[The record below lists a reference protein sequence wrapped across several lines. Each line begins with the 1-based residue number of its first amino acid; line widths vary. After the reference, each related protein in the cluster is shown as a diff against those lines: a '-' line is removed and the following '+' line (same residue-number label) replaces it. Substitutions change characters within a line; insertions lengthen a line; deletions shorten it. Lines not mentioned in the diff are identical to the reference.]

1 MCSKRAHFCFL
12 YFKANGM
19 VVMKMMSIESV
30 SKTYGEKQLFKDL
43 SFTISE
49 KDRVGLIGVNGTG
62 KSSLLKITAGLDLP
76 DSGEIVKAKD
86 YRISYLSQEPGLSCD
101 LTVLEQVFEGD
112 APILKQLREYEQAL
126 HDLNNNP
133 EAVSVQQH
141 LFELQKRM
149 DAENAWDASANAK
162 AILTKLGIED
172 FNKQVGELSGGQR
185 KRVALAQVLI
195 QAPDLLILDE
205 PTNHLDYDSVKWLE
219 DYLSRYQGAL
229 LLVTHDRYFLDRV
242 TNRIFELDKG
252 SLYSYKGNYADFLEA
267 KAGREENEAATIE
280 KQRNLY
286 RRELEWIRR
295 GAKARST
302 KQKARI
308 QRFDKLDEQL
318 SNVKNADKL
327 DISLNGSRLGKQVYE
342 LKSASKQYGNHI
354 ILKNFDLLIKPGD
367 RIGIIGRN
375 GTGKSTVLNILADK
389 IPLDTGELSIGQTV
403 KVAYYTQE
411 NEDMDEN
418 KRMIEYVKETA
429 EVIHTSDGK
438 VLSAAQM
445 LERFLFPLN
454 THGTPIRKLSGGEKR
469 RLYLLKLLLTAPNV
483 LLLDEPTND
492 LDTQTLTVLEDY
504 LEDFPGV
511 VITVSHDRY
520 FLDKVAE
527 QLLVLKGSGVNE
539 TYFGSYT
546 DYLEKQTSKP
556 VQKPEPIQEKQPQA
570 EKQKKKKMTYMEKK
584 EWEEIDENIARVE
597 ERIEE
602 IGKEIVKTGS
612 DFEKAQS
619 LMEEETNLNEKLE
632 HLIERW
638 SYLSELAEN
647 E

>member
-1 MCSKRAHFCFL
+1 MGTFL
-12 YFKANGM
+12 ASCILKANGM

-49 KDRVGLIGVNGTG
+49 KDRVGLIGINGTG
-62 KSSLLKITAGLDLP
+62 KSSLLKITAGLDHP

-86 YRISYLSQEPGLSCD
+86 YRISYLSQEPELTNE

-112 APILKQLREYEQAL
+112 APILKQLREYELAL
-126 HDLNNNP
+126 HDLNKHP
-133 EAVSVQQH
+133 EDVSVQQH

-172 FNKQVGELSGGQR
+172 FTKKVGELSGGQK

-252 SLYSYKGNYADFLEA
+252 SLYSYKGNYAAFLEA
-267 KAGREENEAATIE
+267 KAVREENEAATIE

-327 DISLNGSRLGKQVYE
+327 DIGLNGSRLGKQVYE
-342 LKSASKQYGNHI
+342 LKSASKQYENLT
-354 ILKNFDLLIKPGD
+354 ILKDFDLLIKPGD

-375 GTGKSTVLNILADK
+375 GTGKSTVLNILAGK
-389 IPLDTGELSIGQTV
+389 IPLDSGELSIGQTV
-403 KVAYYTQE
+403 KSAYYTQE

-527 QLLVLKGSGVNE
+527 QLLVLKGSGINE
-539 TYFGSYT
+539 TFFGSYT
-546 DYLEKQTSKP
+546 DYLEKQTSKA

-584 EWEEIDENIARVE
+584 EWEEIDENIARAE

-619 LMEEETNLNEKLE
+619 LMDEETSLNEKLE